1 MLFPHVSS
9 VCIWSRVK
17 ARKFTRHRANGRW
30 LEKAVYSPFDSSQG
44 EPITCSTK
52 LCIFSCMQFCDVDG
66 CRRLSLSLSFSN
78 RFDGGGGEVA
88 AIKGH
93 GTKGRRH
100 CESTYNEVMHAFTTR
115 IFLPFKRSSGSGDG
129 AFFSPLLRII
139 RWSLIETSLKIERVR
154 ISDFSESLCSFIS
167 SKIGAQVV
175 TETNFL
181 VDRTLVV
188 F

>member
-30 LEKAVYSPFDSSQG
+30 PEKAVYSPFDSSQG

-66 CRRLSLSLSFSN
+66 CRRLSLSRTDSM
-78 RFDGGGGEVA
+78 A
-88 AIKGH
+88 AEERSRRLKAT

-100 CESTYNEVMHAFTTR
+100 CESTYNEVTHAFTR
-115 IFLPFKRSSGSGDG
+115 GFSFPLSDPRDREMALSS
-129 AFFSPLLRII
+129 LL
-139 RWSLIETSLKIERVR
+139 
-154 ISDFSESLCSFIS
+154 FSELFV
-167 SKIGAQVV
+167 GA
-175 TETNFL
+175 
-181 VDRTLVV
+181 
-188 F
+188 